1 MALSRSDIG
10 KLLRPGLRTTFGI
23 TYRDIPLERDMVFE
37 SRTSTKAYEEDQN
50 VWGTGYALEIAEG
63 ANVSYDDVGQGWT
76 ARYVHKKVG
85 LALRLREEAMEDD
98 QYVKWGSRGAR
109 SLARS
114 LRLKQD
120 LDSINVLNNADSS
133 SYLGGDGKALAATD
147 HPLSGPSGGT
157 YSNMLSTPQDISEA
171 ALIELTL
178 LMRYAVDDRGLP
190 IQLSI
195 KRIFASAAL
204 EFDFARLLKS
214 SGRIGVAD
222 NDINPTK
229 DSSEF
234 GTRPALLRLLTDQ
247 AAWGFTT
254 SGHDGGLIHFDRRA
268 VRATNKD
275 DFSTG
280 DHMMKIDCR
289 YSDGWTDPR
298 GVYFG
303 LI

>member
-1 MALSRSDIG
+1 MALSRADIG
-10 KLLRPGLRTTFGI
+10 KLLRPGLRTVFGLN
-23 TYRDIPLERDMVFE
+23 YRDIALERDQVFE

-50 VWGTGYALEIAEG
+50 IWGTGYAVEIAEG
-63 ANVSYDDVGQGWT
+63 QSVSFDDVGQGWT

-85 LALRLREEAMEDD
+85 LALRLREEAMDDD
-98 QYVKWGSRGAR
+98 QYVKWGSRGAK

-147 HPLSGPSGGT
+147 HPLSGPGGGT

-190 IQLSI
+190 IRLTI
-195 KRIFASAAL
+195 KRLFCSAAL

-214 SGRIGVAD
+214 TGRTGTAD
-222 NDINPTK
+222 HDINPIK

-234 GTRPALLRLLTDQ
+234 NTPALLQLLTETS
-247 AAWGFTT
+247 AWGFTT
-254 SGHDGGLIHFDRRA
+254 EGTEGGLIHFDRRA

-275 DFSTG
+275 EFSTG
-280 DHMMKIDCR
+280 DHLMKIDCR

-298 GVYFG
+298 GAYFG
-303 LI
+303 LT

>member
-1 MALSRSDIG
+1 MD
-10 KLLRPGLRTTFGI
+10 
-23 TYRDIPLERDMVFE
+23 
-37 SRTSTKAYEEDQN
+37 
-50 VWGTGYALEIAEG
+50 
-63 ANVSYDDVGQGWT
+63 
-76 ARYVHKKVG
+76 
-85 LALRLREEAMEDD
+85 DD

-120 LDSINVLNNADSS
+120 LDSINVLNNADSA
-133 SYLGGDGKALAATD
+133 SYLGGDGVPLASTA
-147 HPLSGPSGGT
+147 HPLSGPGGGT
-157 YSNMLSTPQDISEA
+157 YSNILATPTDISEP

-190 IQLSI
+190 IHLTV
-195 KRIFASAAL
+195 KRLWASSAL
-204 EFDFARLLKS
+204 EFDFIRLLKS
-214 SGRIGVAD
+214 TGRIEVAD
-222 NDINPTK
+222 NDINPIK
-229 DSSEF
+229 DSAEF
-234 GTRPALLRLLTDQ
+234 GSTPALLRLLTDH

-275 DFSTG
+275 DFDTG
-280 DHMMKIDCR
+280 DHLMKIDYR
-289 YSDGWTDPR
+289 GSDGWTDPR